1 MPRGQPAALTPMQ
14 VAIAATVAIEATERS
29 KIPAMMQTVIAAVT
43 TSSSED

>member
-1 MPRGQPAALTPMQ
+1 MPPGQPAALTPMQ